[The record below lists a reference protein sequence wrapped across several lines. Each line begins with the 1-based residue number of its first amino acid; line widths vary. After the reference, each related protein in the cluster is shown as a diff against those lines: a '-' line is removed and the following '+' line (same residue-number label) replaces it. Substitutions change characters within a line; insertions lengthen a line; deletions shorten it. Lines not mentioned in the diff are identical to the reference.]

1 MGKATTAY
9 NNRYAYQVVASPDRK
24 RILMSACNVYRTKQT
39 QIMRLMSLIGDMKL
53 ARDQHNLYSSVD
65 WSTTWTSNMER
76 AFVEADLN
84 SKKGHL
90 NVQTVVANR
99 GSAHSS
105 PLVQTGAAA

>member
-1 MGKATTAY
+1 VGKATTAY
-9 NNRYAYQVVASPDRK
+9 NNRYAYKVVASPDRK